1 MAFRR
6 KTTIDEVREARP
18 LVQRLDASGDAPEGV
33 VLTDRMHA
41 AVLRLQ
47 ERMADLDHQWQ
58 RSIMLDVHG
67 IFVYNERGGNWWK
80 PNVRLSRDAK
90 IWNDGQVRNYVV
102 ERRLL
107 LETLQRPGL
116 GIAPPPRVE
125 AAASATSSH
134 PNDYPDNRTPTPPR
148 SRARPHPPAPTWRQE
163 PEARLQPER
172 PKTPEPEEEPP
183 EPEPPEEQQAPGSWN
198 GASRERA
205 LTKARP
211 PEEPRQHTPRDRR
224 SLNNIHQPGQAGSA
238 IPPPNIQQAHEV
250 NPGSEMDG
258 PSPPVTGPKSRH
270 SENIGT

>member
-6 KTTIDEVREARP
+6 KTTIDEVREARL
-18 LVQRLDASGDAPEGV
+18 LVQRLDESGDAPAGGM
-33 VLTDRMHA
+33 LSDRMHA
-41 AVLRLQ
+41 AVLKLQ
-47 ERMADLDHQWQ
+47 ERMANLDHQWQ
-58 RSIMLDVHG
+58 RAIMLDVHG
-67 IFVYNERGGNWWK
+67 IFVYDERGPNWWR
-80 PNVRLSRDAK
+80 PHVRLSRDAK
-90 IWNDGQVRNYVV
+90 RWNDGQVRNYVE

-107 LETLQRPGL
+107 LETCDRPGL
-116 GIAPPPRVE
+116 GTAPPPRVE

-148 SRARPHPPAPTWRQE
+148 SRARPHPPEPEQE
-163 PEARLQPER
+163 PP
-172 PKTPEPEEEPP
+172 
-183 EPEPPEEQQAPGSWN
+183 EQQAPGSWN

-224 SLNNIHQPGQAGSA
+224 SLNNTHQPGQAGSA
-238 IPPPNIQQAHEV
+238 MPPPNIQQAHEV

-270 SENIGT
+270 SENIGTS

>member
-1 MAFRR
+1 
-6 KTTIDEVREARP
+6 
-18 LVQRLDASGDAPEGV
+18 
-33 VLTDRMHA
+33 
-41 AVLRLQ
+41 
-47 ERMADLDHQWQ
+47 
-58 RSIMLDVHG
+58 MLDLHG
-67 IFVYNERGGNWWK
+67 IFVYDERG
-80 PNVRLSRDAK
+80 PNGWRPHVRLFPDAK
-90 IWNDGQVRNYVV
+90 RRNDV
-102 ERRLL
+102 EERSTLKRRRLL
-107 LETLQRPGL
+107 LETRDRPGL
-116 GIAPPPRVE
+116 GTAPPPRVE

-148 SRARPHPPAPTWRQE
+148 SRARPHPPEPKQE
-163 PEARLQPER
+163 PP
-172 PKTPEPEEEPP
+172 
-183 EPEPPEEQQAPGSWN
+183 EQQAPGSWN

-270 SENIGT
+270 SENIGA